1 VTAPVKS
8 PKSATWRNISIAGL
22 CAVVLAAGIFAI
34 IHFGFGN
41 STRTVWAKWSTLDGG
56 KDQWSFENGKI
67 TGHSTTGD
75 TILASPQ
82 KYGDV
87 TFSATGLT
95 PYC

>member
-1 VTAPVKS
+1 
-8 PKSATWRNISIAGL
+8 
-22 CAVVLAAGIFAI
+22 
-34 IHFGFGN
+34 
-41 STRTVWAKWSTLDGG
+41 LDGG